1 MKRKQEKL
9 NLSQKRVLDLI
20 KREET
25 FDMNDM
31 GFILTVLRDN
41 CLDDDLH
48 RYIEILLGELWEK
61 RN

>member
-1 MKRKQEKL
+1 MRL

-20 KREET
+20 QREEI
-25 FDMNDM
+25 FDVNDM